1 MDLDYRCVKC
11 RDCANCKDSG
21 RLEAISLKEEVEM
34 EQVDQSVKLDME
46 NKRIICT
53 LPLRGNERDYLTT
66 NYDKAYKILEQ
77 QCKLYHKQSETKDLI
92 VKAFNKLFE
101 NGHAAFMKDL
111 TEEEKMHFERKE
123 VHYFIPWRIAFSD
136 SVTTP
141 ARPVLDPEEA

>member
-1 MDLDYRCVKC
+1 MEDSCRIHGNQLSANHSLENHDYDDFDVESPVTLREIRRMRLEQETGMDLDYRCVKC

-34 EQVDQSVKLDME
+34 QQVDQSVKLDME

-77 QCKLYHKQSETKDLI
+77 LCKLH
-92 VKAFNKLFE
+92 
-101 NGHAAFMKDL
+101 H
-111 TEEEKMHFERKE
+111 
-123 VHYFIPWRIAFSD
+123 
-136 SVTTP
+136 
-141 ARPVLDPEEA
+141 